1 MPFQNWCLLQDLYR
15 TTKLLINLWFLIS
28 LLFYCESKM
37 LQCQFVLFNFLL
49 HLLVSLCGW
58 VLKMLSWAYTQVWDT
73 TQKLCVLW
81 RKDTKLI
88 LLHRWNSENTDE
100 STILLINVLCIYHSV
115 PQSRTLNNK
124 YFVYLMPF
132 MCQTLANPVISTF
145 SNMCFYQPTQ
155 GKLIKL

>member
-1 MPFQNWCLLQDLYR
+1 M
-15 TTKLLINLWFLIS
+15 ILIS

-58 VLKMLSWAYTQVWDT
+58 VLKMLSWAYNNEIPPRNF
-73 TQKLCVLW
+73 LLW

-124 YFVYLMPF
+124 YFVYLMP
-132 MCQTLANPVISTF
+132 CDKLWQIQLIVHSQICASINPHKAN
-145 SNMCFYQPTQ
+145 
-155 GKLIKL
+155 